1 MVLNLNL
8 FSIVIIIFINL
19 YEFAYTYNNNNL
31 FFSNADSLLIIGDVK
46 FIIPE

>member
-1 MVLNLNL
+1 MNLHH
-8 FSIVIIIFINL
+8 
-19 YEFAYTYNNNNL
+19 TYNNNNL